1 MVRLDSEGR
10 RRAVVGRRPV
20 VAEQS
25 VVVGRVTTGWIAA
38 GAAIGFRLRRR
49 GGRMQHACIVFGRPY
64 SSQLGK
70 PVARCWSIQIS
81 MVGGEAMQSD
91 EQGKV

>member
-1 MVRLDSEGR
+1 
-10 RRAVVGRRPV
+10 
-20 VAEQS
+20 
-25 VVVGRVTTGWIAA
+25 
-38 GAAIGFRLRRR
+38 
-49 GGRMQHACIVFGRPY
+49 MQHACIVFGRPY